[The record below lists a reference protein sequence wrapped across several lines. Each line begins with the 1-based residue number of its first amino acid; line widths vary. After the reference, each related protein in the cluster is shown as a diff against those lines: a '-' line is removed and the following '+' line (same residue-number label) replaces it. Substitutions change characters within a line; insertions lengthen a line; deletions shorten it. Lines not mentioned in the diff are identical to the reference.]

1 MLILTR
7 KLGESIAIGDDIKIE
22 VLDIKGRQVRIGVQ
36 APRQTKVY
44 RGELYQVI
52 MEQNQESTHSH
63 SRQIEDILLKF
74 KNNINNT

>member
-7 KLGESIAIGDDIKIE
+7 KLGESIAIGDDIQIE

-52 MEQNQESTHSH
+52 MEQNQESAHSH
-63 SRQIEDILLKF
+63 SLPIEDVLSIF
-74 KNNINNT
+74 KNKIK